1 MGYESK
7 LYVVDTSAGDY
18 NLPQNGLKYARIITM
33 FDVCCFPAVSDMFR
47 EKKQTGYFIC
57 IGDDDILEDKYGD
70 ALYFAELQDVIDVI
84 EKEVEKGENYR
95 RAKPL
100 LAALKVYE
108 KQRKNGEWKDIKIL
122 HYGY

>member
-7 LYVVDTSAGDY
+7 LYVVDTSVGDY
-18 NLPQNGLKYARIITM
+18 NIPRNGLKYARIITM
-33 FDVCCFPAVSDMFR
+33 FDVCCFPAVSDMLR

-57 IGDDDILEDKYGD
+57 IEDEDILEDKYGD
-70 ALYFAELQDVIDVI
+70 HLYVAELQDVIDII
-84 EKEVEKGENYR
+84 EKEIENGEDYR

-108 KQRKNGEWKDIKIL
+108 EQRKKGIWNDLKIL